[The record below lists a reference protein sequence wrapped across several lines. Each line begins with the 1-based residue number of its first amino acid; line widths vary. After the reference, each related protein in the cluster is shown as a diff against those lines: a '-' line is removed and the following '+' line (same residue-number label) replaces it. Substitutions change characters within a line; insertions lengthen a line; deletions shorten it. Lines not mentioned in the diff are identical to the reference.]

1 MFICKYLVYIKYFN
15 RCTLFFTVIFTKFT
29 ENLGNNTL
37 FLRGIPH
44 RFQLNLEETHCFQMK
59 IRLNFNCKN
68 ASIIKLFVL
77 RLQQKY
83 CKFHSVSQEAVIC
96 DSNFWCIFTADKL

>member
-1 MFICKYLVYIKYFN
+1 MFVCKYLVYIKYFN
-15 RCTLFFTVIFTKFT
+15 RCTLFFTVIFRKFT

-59 IRLNFNCKN
+59 IRLNFKGKN

-83 CKFHSVSQEAVIC
+83 CKFILFHKKPVIC
-96 DSNFWCIFTADKL
+96 DSNF